1 MEAFSKSVLRAVDI
15 MELFVKESGGLNLTE
30 ISTMTGL
37 NMATTFRLVSTLMHR
52 GYLVKHPSRGT
63 YSLGLRLLDFNFAV
77 RKNLRFLDFAYLSLR
92 KLCREQNQSVYM
104 GLLDAD
110 MLLVIEEI
118 GLQDDLRI
126 NSPVG
131 KRLPLHCTACGKALL
146 ANLSLEE
153 RRAYYTRKGLISL
166 TKNTLIDIPRLED
179 DLAII
184 KLDGVAYQ
192 SEEYRMGIWSA
203 ASPITNGDG
212 STIAAV
218 GFVIPL
224 DHINGESINRYTTA
238 IKSCAGEISQIISR
252 VS

>member
-1 MEAFSKSVLRAVDI
+1 METFSKSILRAIDI
-15 MELFVKESGGLNLTE
+15 MELFVKEGGGLNLTE

-37 NMATTFRLVSTLMHR
+37 NMPTTFRLVSTLVNR
-52 GYLVKHPSRGT
+52 GYLVKHPTRGN
-63 YSLGLRLLDFNFAV
+63 YSLGLRLLDFSFAI
-77 RKNLRFLDFAYLSLR
+77 RKNLRFLDLAYLSLS
-92 KLCREQNQSVYM
+92 KLCKEQNESVYM

-146 ANLSLEE
+146 AALSLEE
-153 RRAYYTRKGLISL
+153 RQAYYTRKGLLPL
-166 TKNTLIDIPRLED
+166 TKNTLIDIPRLEN

-184 KLDGVAYQ
+184 KIDGVAYQ

-203 ASPITNGDG
+203 ASPITNGGG

-224 DHINGESINRYTTA
+224 DHIDEQSVKRYTTA